1 MFRFVQRKNEM
12 RIVGGKYRS
21 LKINWPEDNVHIRP
35 TKDRI
40 RESIFSIINKDID
53 NSYVLDL
60 YSGSGSMGLEALSRG
75 AKFACFVDNN
85 KVAIKTTKENISSLK
100 IKEDEYLFL
109 AMDDLDALTYLSNHQ
124 YKFNIVF
131 LDPPYAEGK
140 YENII
145 NLLLEKSLLYQESII
160 VIECNRNIDID
171 ENIYIKRK
179 DYKYGKVQ
187 VIVLR
192 LK

>member
-1 MFRFVQRKNEM
+1 MFRSVQRKNKM

-21 LKINWPEDNVHIRP
+21 LKINWPEDNIHIRP

-75 AKFACFVDNN
+75 AKFSCFVDNN
-85 KVAIKTTKENISSLK
+85 NVAIKNTKENIAHLK

-109 AMDDLDALTYLSNHQ
+109 AMSDLEALTYLSNHQ

-131 LDPPYAEGK
+131 LDPPYKEGK
-140 YENII
+140 YEEVI
-145 NLLLEKSLLYQESII
+145 NLLLEKSLLYPNSVI
-160 VIECNRNIDID
+160 VIECNRSVDIN

>member
-1 MFRFVQRKNEM
+1 M

-21 LKINWPEDNVHIRP
+21 LKISWPEDNVHIRP

-85 KVAIKTTKENISSLK
+85 KVAIKTSKENITSLK
-100 IKEDEYLFL
+100 IKEDEHLFL
-109 AMDDLDALTYLSNHQ
+109 AMNDVDALNYLSNHR

-131 LDPPYAEGK
+131 LDPPYMEGK
-140 YENII
+140 YELII
-145 NLLLEKSLLYQESII
+145 DILINKSLLYPNSVI
-160 VIECNRNIDID
+160 VIECNRDVDID
-171 ENIYIKRK
+171 ESKYINRR

-187 VIVLR
+187 IIVLR